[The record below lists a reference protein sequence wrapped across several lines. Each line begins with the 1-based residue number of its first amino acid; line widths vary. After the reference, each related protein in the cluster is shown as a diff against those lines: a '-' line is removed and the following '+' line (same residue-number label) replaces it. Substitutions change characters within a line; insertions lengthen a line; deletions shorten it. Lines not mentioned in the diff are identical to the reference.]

1 MLINKNLK
9 NVYKTSTVRQY
20 SKAIEN
26 FLNQHPH
33 LENIKKYIPS
43 QYLNISSKISNEY
56 LYLICTKT
64 AKIIA
69 DHVVPSICE
78 DQIIAETNA
87 GLGLVTTELLERG
100 VKRVRMYESCPDFRV
115 DLKKFDAAFPG
126 RVELFIKNIF
136 HLGRFA
142 YLDKQDGVNRVESL
156 LKNVPKKAWIDD
168 PAMTIVGTLPNTTFI
183 RYLIKSL
190 ALQTGLALHGRI
202 QIFGIMKPHDY
213 YVCTATP
220 QENLRK
226 YQYITILFQLLFELE
241 KLETFPRNIFLPW
254 ERSQGKKKEA
264 IKELIFVK
272 INFRK
277 QLPVTMDQVLPLY
290 YFIKQLYGTG
300 NNLVLPTVE
309 KWVPSSGL
317 NVLVP
322 RQKHEE
328 YNREINIFTKFREL
342 TPLQIVAI
350 FKEVIHNN
358 SYLGSPFTAMI
369 ENELVK
375 SESVETSLVDATLE
389 KSITR
394 EVGKLNLQDEFD

>member
-1 MLINKNLK
+1 MLK
-9 NVYKTSTVRQY
+9 NFQNFLKSSIIRRY
-20 SKAIEN
+20 SKAIDN

-33 LENIKKYIPS
+33 LKQIKKYIPS

-64 AKIIA
+64 AKLIA
-69 DHVVPSICE
+69 DHVIPSISE

-87 GLGLVTTELLERG
+87 GLGLITTELLERS

-168 PAMTIVGTLPNTTFI
+168 PAMTIVGTLPNTNFI

-202 QIFGIMKPHDY
+202 QIFGIIKPHDY
-213 YVCTATP
+213 YVFTATP
-220 QENLRK
+220 KENLRK
-226 YQYITILFQLLFELE
+226 YQYISILFQLLFDLE

-254 ERSQGKKKEA
+254 ERSRGKRKE

-272 INFRK
+272 INFKK
-277 QLPVTMDQVLPLY
+277 QLPVTMDQILPLY

-322 RQKHEE
+322 SQKHED
-328 YNREINIFTKFREL
+328 YNKEINIFTKFRDL
-342 TPLQIVAI
+342 TPSQISAI
-350 FKEVIHNN
+350 FKEVINNN
-358 SYLGSPFTAMI
+358 SYLGSPFTGMI

-375 SESVETSLVDATLE
+375 SESVETSLADATLE
-389 KSITR
+389 KSISR
-394 EVGKLNLQDEFD
+394 DVEKLNLQDEFD